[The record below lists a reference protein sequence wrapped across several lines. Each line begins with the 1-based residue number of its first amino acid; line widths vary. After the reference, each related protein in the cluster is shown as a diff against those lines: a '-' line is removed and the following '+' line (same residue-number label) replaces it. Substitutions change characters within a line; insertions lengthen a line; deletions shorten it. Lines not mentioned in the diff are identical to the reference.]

1 MGHSSRTLRIVYS
14 HCWSAPQ
21 GLLCLSVSTNV
32 NASISNVYN
41 SFPPQGVPLFRTR
54 VLYVP
59 QRPSMLPGS
68 PKDFL
73 ASITSLESHKTTILT
88 KDRDTDR
95 SPQNI
100 LGRAIQISQDWH
112 IDPQLWE
119 REWSN
124 LSGGEAQRLALA
136 IAVSLDTAEVI
147 LLDGTPFIFAHV
159 MAQRH

>member
-1 MGHSSRTLRIVYS
+1 
-14 HCWSAPQ
+14 
-21 GLLCLSVSTNV
+21 
-32 NASISNVYN
+32 
-41 SFPPQGVPLFRTR
+41 
-54 VLYVP
+54 
-59 QRPSMLPGS
+59 MLPGS